1 MLALY
6 TQGFISLVER
16 NRPIKNIPSLNKVTG
31 DMFGSLKALPAD
43 PILGLLAKYRE
54 DSNPHKID
62 LGVGVY
68 KNEAGHTAILDC
80 VKAAEKYRNDHE
92 DTKVYIGPTGS
103 PVFNEEM
110 SKLIFGHHKV
120 LLENR
125 ARTVSTPGG
134 TGALRVA
141 AEFIKS
147 CKAGAT
153 IWVSNPTWANHTGLF
168 EAAGLTVKTYPYY
181 DHENKTLDFDGMLAA
196 LKEVSSDDAVLLHA
210 CCHNPSGMDLN
221 NEQWQQVVEVAKDIG
236 FLPLIDMAY
245 QGFGVGLD
253 EDAYGLRLMAE
264 HAKEMIV
271 CSSCS
276 KNFGLY
282 RERIGACTIIGETSA
297 AVDVAQS
304 VLLYV
309 IRVIYSMPP
318 AHGAAL
324 VETILSSDELRT
336 QWHVELKEMRDRING
351 NRQLLVDKLVENGVT
366 RDFSFITRQ
375 MGMFSFLGITPEQ
388 VQQLQDE
395 YSIYMVGS
403 SRMSIA
409 GIANSNVDYL
419 AKSIA
424 KVL

>member
-1 MLALY
+1 
-6 TQGFISLVER
+6 
-16 NRPIKNIPSLNKVTG
+16 
-31 DMFGSLKALPAD
+31 MFGSLKALPAD

-54 DSNPHKID
+54 DSNPNKID

-80 VKAAEKYRNDHE
+80 VKKAEKYRHDNE

-103 PVFNEEM
+103 ALFNDEM
-110 SKLIFGHHKV
+110 SKLIFGSHKV
-120 LLENR
+120 LIENR

-153 IWVSNPTWANHTGLF
+153 IWVSDPTWANHTGLF
-168 EAAGLTVKTYPYY
+168 QAAGLTVKTYPYY
-181 DHENKTLDFDGMLAA
+181 NHESKTLNFDGMLAA
-196 LKEVSSDDAVLLHA
+196 LKEVSADDAVLLHA
-210 CCHNPSGMDLN
+210 CCHNPSGMDLT
-221 NEQWQQVVEVAKDIG
+221 NEQWQQVAEVAKAKAW
-236 FLPLIDMAY
+236 LPVVDMAY
-245 QGFGVGLD
+245 QGFGDGLD
-253 EDAYGLRLMAE
+253 EDAYGLRLMADSVE
-264 HAKEMIV
+264 EMIV

-282 RERIGACTIIGETSA
+282 RERIGATTIIASSTTNA
-297 AVDVAQS
+297 DIANS
-304 VLLYV
+304 VLLSV
-309 IRVIYSMPP
+309 VRCIYSMPP

-324 VETILSSDELRT
+324 VETILHSDELRQ
-336 QWHVELKEMRDRING
+336 QWHAELKEMRDRING
-351 NRQLLVDKLVENGVT
+351 NRQIIVDKLAENGVT

-375 MGMFSFLGITPEQ
+375 KGMFSFLGITPEQ
-388 VQQLQDE
+388 VQRLQDE
-395 YSIYMVGS
+395 FSIYMVDS

>member
-1 MLALY
+1 
-6 TQGFISLVER
+6 
-16 NRPIKNIPSLNKVTG
+16 
-31 DMFGSLKALPAD
+31 MFASLKSLPSD

-54 DSNPHKID
+54 DTNPNKVD

-68 KNEAGHTAILDC
+68 KNEAGETTVLNC
-80 VKAAEKYRNDHE
+80 VKKAEQHRT
-92 DTKVYIGPTGS
+92 DTEASKVYIGPTGS
-103 PVFNEEM
+103 SLFNDEM
-110 SKLIFGHHKV
+110 AKLIFGPDHKV
-120 LLENR
+120 LNENR
-125 ARTVSTPGG
+125 SRTVSTPGG

-181 DHENKTLDFDGMLAA
+181 DYENKNLDFDGMLAA
-196 LKEVSSDDAVLLHA
+196 LKQVSSDDAVLLHA

-221 NEQWQQVVEVAKDIG
+221 QQQWQQIAEVAKSVG
-236 FLPLIDMAY
+236 FTPVIDMAY
-245 QGFGVGLD
+245 QGFGQGLD

-264 HAKEMIV
+264 TVNEMIV

-282 RERIGACTIIGETSA
+282 RERIGGFTIIGESSLQ
-297 AVDVAQS
+297 VDIANS
-304 VLLYV
+304 VLLSV
-309 IRVIYSMPP
+309 VRVIYSMPP

-324 VETILSSDELRT
+324 VETILSSEELRN
-336 QWHVELKEMRDRING
+336 QWYSELAEMRNRING
-351 NRQLLVDKLVENGVT
+351 NRQLLVDKLIENGVT

-375 MGMFSFLGITPEQ
+375 AGMFSFLGITPEQ

-395 YSIYMVGS
+395 YSIYMVDS
-403 SRMSIA
+403 SRISIA
-409 GIANSNVDYL
+409 GISNSNVDYL
-419 AKSIA
+419 AQSIA

>member
-1 MLALY
+1 
-6 TQGFISLVER
+6 
-16 NRPIKNIPSLNKVTG
+16 
-31 DMFGSLKALPAD
+31 MFGSLKALPAD

-54 DSNPHKID
+54 DANPQKID

-68 KNEAGHTAILDC
+68 KDESGHTAILNC
-80 VKAAEKYRNDHE
+80 VKTAEKFRHDNE

-103 PVFNEEM
+103 PLFNDEM
-110 SKLIFGHHKV
+110 AKLIFGDHKV
-120 LLENR
+120 LSENR

-153 IWVSNPTWANHTGLF
+153 IWVSDPTWANHTGLF
-168 EAAGLTVKTYPYY
+168 QAAGLTVKTYPYY
-181 DHENKTLDFDGMLAA
+181 DFENKKLDFEGMLNA
-196 LKEVSSDDAVLLHA
+196 LKEVSADDAVLLHA
-210 CCHNPSGMDLN
+210 CCHNPSGMDLSQK
-221 NEQWQQVVEVAKDIG
+221 QWQQVAEVAKTNG
-236 FLPLIDMAY
+236 FLPVVDMAY
-245 QGFGVGLD
+245 QGFGDGLD
-253 EDAYGLRLMAE
+253 EDAYGLRLMADSVE
-264 HAKEMIV
+264 EMIV

-282 RERIGACTIIGETSA
+282 RERIGATTIIGKSAA
-297 AVDVAQS
+297 AVDTAYS

-309 IRVIYSMPP
+309 VRVIYSMPP
-318 AHGAAL
+318 AHGAAI
-324 VETILSSDELRT
+324 VETILSSDELRNEWYT
-336 QWHVELKEMRDRING
+336 ELAEMRDRING
-351 NRQLLVDKLVENGVT
+351 NRQMIVDKLVENGVT
-366 RDFSFITRQ
+366 RDFSHIVRQ
-375 MGMFSFLGITPEQ
+375 KGMFSFLGITPEQ

-419 AKSIA
+419 AQSIA

>member
-1 MLALY
+1 
-6 TQGFISLVER
+6 
-16 NRPIKNIPSLNKVTG
+16 
-31 DMFGSLKALPAD
+31 MFASLKASPAD
-43 PILGLLAKYRE
+43 PILGLLAKYKE
-54 DSNPHKID
+54 DPNPKKID

-68 KNEAGHTAILDC
+68 KNEAGETTVLNC
-80 VKAAEKYRNDHE
+80 VKKAEQHRT
-92 DTKVYIGPTGS
+92 DTETSKVYLGPTGS
-103 PVFNEEM
+103 ILFNNEM
-110 SKLIFGHHKV
+110 SKLIFGDNHIV
-120 LLENR
+120 LNENR

-168 EAAGLTVKTYPYY
+168 EAAGLIVKTYPYY
-181 DHENKTLDFDGMLAA
+181 DYENKNLDFDGMLAA
-196 LKEVSSDDAVLLHA
+196 LKQVSADDAVLFHA

-221 NEQWQQVVEVAKDIG
+221 NEQWQQIADVAKSVG
-236 FLPLIDMAY
+236 FTPVIDMAY
-245 QGFGVGLD
+245 QGFGQGLD

-264 HAKEMIV
+264 SVNEMVV

-282 RERIGACTIIGETSA
+282 RERIGACTVIGATSLQA
-297 AVDVAQS
+297 DIAYSVVLAVV
-304 VLLYV
+304 
-309 IRVIYSMPP
+309 RVIYSMPP

-324 VETILSSDELRT
+324 VETILTSDELRNE
-336 QWHVELKEMRDRING
+336 WYVELAEMRNRING
-351 NRQLLVDKLVENGVT
+351 NRQLIVDKLLENGVT
-366 RDFSFITRQ
+366 RDFSFITKQ
-375 MGMFSFLGITPEQ
+375 AGMFSFLGITPEQ
-388 VQQLQDE
+388 VQKLQDE

-419 AKSIA
+419 AQSIA

>member
-1 MLALY
+1 
-6 TQGFISLVER
+6 
-16 NRPIKNIPSLNKVTG
+16 
-31 DMFGSLKALPAD
+31 MFGSLKAQPAD

-54 DSNPHKID
+54 DQNPQKID

-68 KNEAGHTAILDC
+68 KNEAGHTAILNC
-80 VKAAEKYRNDHE
+80 VKKAEKHRYDTE

-103 PVFNEEM
+103 PLFNEEM
-110 SKLIFGHHKV
+110 NKLIFGSHKV
-120 LLENR
+120 LIENR

-141 AEFIKS
+141 AEFIKT

-168 EAAGLTVKTYPYY
+168 KAAGLNVKTYPYY
-181 DHENKTLDFDGMLAA
+181 DYENKNLDFDGMLAA
-196 LKEVSSDDAVLLHA
+196 LKEVSADDVVLLHA

-221 NEQWQQVVEVAKDIG
+221 KEQWQQVAELAKDIG
-236 FLPLIDMAY
+236 FTPLVDMAY
-245 QGFGVGLD
+245 QGFGAGLD

-264 HAKEMIV
+264 NAKQMIV

-282 RERIGACTIIGETSA
+282 RERIGACTIIGESSQS
-297 AVDVAQS
+297 VDVAYS
-304 VLLYV
+304 NLLYV

-324 VETILSSDELRT
+324 VETILSSDELRNE
-336 QWHVELKEMRDRING
+336 WHVELKEMRDRING
-351 NRQLLVDKLVENGVT
+351 NRSLIVDKLKENGVT
-366 RDFSFITRQ
+366 RDFSFIQ
-375 MGMFSFLGITPEQ
+375 SQNGMFSFLGITPEQ

-419 AKSIA
+419 AQSIA

>member
-1 MLALY
+1 
-6 TQGFISLVER
+6 
-16 NRPIKNIPSLNKVTG
+16 
-31 DMFGSLKALPAD
+31 MFGRLKALPAD

-54 DSNPHKID
+54 DTNSNKID

-80 VKAAEKYRNDHE
+80 VKKAEKYRNDNE

-103 PVFNEEM
+103 PVFNDEM

-181 DHENKTLDFDGMLAA
+181 DYENKTLDFDGMLAA
-196 LKEVSSDDAVLLHA
+196 LKEVSADDAVLLHA

-221 NEQWQQVVEVAKDIG
+221 NEQWQQVADVAKTVG
-236 FLPLIDMAY
+236 FLPVVDMAY
-245 QGFGVGLD
+245 QGFGEGLD
-253 EDAYGLRLMAE
+253 EDAYGLRLIADNVE
-264 HAKEMIV
+264 EMIV

-282 RERIGACTIIGETSA
+282 RERIGAITVIGQSSS
-297 AVDVAQS
+297 AVDVANS

-324 VETILSSDELRT
+324 VETILHSDELRT
-336 QWHVELKEMRDRING
+336 QWHAELKEMRDRING
-351 NRQLLVDKLVENGVT
+351 NRQLLVDKLIEKGVT

-419 AKSIA
+419 AESIA

>member
-1 MLALY
+1 
-6 TQGFISLVER
+6 
-16 NRPIKNIPSLNKVTG
+16 
-31 DMFGSLKALPAD
+31 MFGRLKALPAD

-54 DSNPHKID
+54 DANPQKID

-68 KNEAGHTAILDC
+68 KDEAGHTAILDC
-80 VKAAEKYRNDHE
+80 VKKAEKYRNDNE

-103 PVFNEEM
+103 PVFNDEM

-181 DHENKTLDFDGMLAA
+181 DYENKTLDFDGMLTT
-196 LKEVSSDDAVLLHA
+196 LKEVSADDAVLLHA
-210 CCHNPSGMDLN
+210 CCHNPSGMDLT
-221 NEQWQQVVEVAKDIG
+221 NEQWQQVAEVAKTVG
-236 FLPLIDMAY
+236 FLPVVDMAY
-245 QGFGVGLD
+245 QGFGEGLD
-253 EDAYGLRLMAE
+253 EDAYGLRLIADSVE
-264 HAKEMIV
+264 EMVV

-282 RERIGACTIIGETSA
+282 RERIGAITIIGQTSA
-297 AVDVAQS
+297 AVDVANS

-324 VETILSSDELRT
+324 VETILHSDELRH
-336 QWHVELKEMRDRING
+336 QWFAELKEMRDRING
-351 NRQLLVDKLVENGVT
+351 NRQLLVDKLIEKGVT

-419 AKSIA
+419 AESIA